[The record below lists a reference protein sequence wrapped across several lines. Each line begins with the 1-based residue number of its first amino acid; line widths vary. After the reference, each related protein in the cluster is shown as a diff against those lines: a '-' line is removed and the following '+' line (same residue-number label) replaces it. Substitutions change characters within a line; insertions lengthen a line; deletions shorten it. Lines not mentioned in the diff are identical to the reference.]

1 MQISTQVY
9 DEIFYDNDTNNNIF
23 TFDLNNRLI
32 FNFNTEIKMY
42 LNIK

>member
-1 MQISTQVY
+1 MIPN
-9 DEIFYDNDTNNNIF
+9 IFYDNDTNDNIF

-32 FNFNTEIKMY
+32 FHFNTEIKMY